1 MMLEVIRI
9 TRRET
14 DEGLWYSNMRLK
26 SIPFSLTTI
35 YPMSAAT
42 YSFVDFFVGALTHA
56 FETDV
61 VASVLWVVVV
71 LAVCTLLTVW
81 GAGRL
86 WNRAWNPLSSTLHL
100 SVIGILLLGLLLS
113 LTALHRGS
121 NNDLL
126 ARASLVTTD
135 ALGILPSAPERDIM
149 QEEAAEEQLSAG
161 QQNTVAFCRQMVGKR
176 HYEEMQPEELRAL
189 YAGHAAFHRWAQG
202 LCGALIALLAI
213 VVSAFSLADIKV
225 K

>member
-1 MMLEVIRI
+1 
-9 TRRET
+9 
-14 DEGLWYSNMRLK
+14 
-26 SIPFSLTTI
+26 
-35 YPMSAAT
+35 MSAAT
-42 YSFVDFFVGALTHA
+42 YSLVDFFVGALTHA
-56 FETDV
+56 FD
-61 VASVLWVVVV
+61 ADALGSVLWLAAV
-71 LAVCTLLTVW
+71 LTVCALLTVW

-86 WNRAWNPLSSTLHL
+86 WNRAWNPLASTLHL
-100 SVIGILLLGLLLS
+100 SVIGVLLLGLLLS
-113 LTALHRGS
+113 LTALHRGT

-126 ARASLVTTD
+126 TRASLVTTD
-135 ALGILPSAPERDIM
+135 ALGILPTSPERDIM

-161 QQNTVAFCRQMVGKR
+161 QQNTVAFCKQMVGKR

-189 YAGHAAFHRWAQG
+189 YTGHAAFLRWAQG